1 VSWNA
6 LFAPSGTPPEIIKAL
21 NDALK
26 EILADADV
34 KKRMLDLGIE
44 ARASTPQEISDRLK
58 ADIEKWGKVIDKAGI
73 PKQ

>member
-1 VSWNA
+1 
-6 LFAPSGTPPEIIKAL
+6 
-21 NDALK
+21 
-26 EILADADV
+26 
-34 KKRMLDLGIE
+34 MLDLGIE